1 MKKIVLSGRH
11 TETKQQSIKKLLNL
25 INTEVYEMAI
35 KQIVF
40 SGKQAEVL
48 ALIKNMAEFETLG
61 KFFEFQN
68 EMLEVQNA
76 K

>member
-1 MKKIVLSGRH
+1 
-11 TETKQQSIKKLLNL
+11 
-25 INTEVYEMAI
+25 MAI